1 MMKRET
7 KSKALIAA
15 FLVLIA
21 LIVNLIGWGL
31 YTTVMQYFWPDGPE
45 RIINP
50 DFWMFFAGALLVKM
64 LFSSIRRA

>member
-1 MMKRET
+1 MKAET
-7 KSKALIAA
+7 KSKARVAA
-15 FLVLIA
+15 FLVLIV
-21 LIVNLIGWGL
+21 LVINLIAWWL